1 MQILYKALAEIL
13 LLHEF
18 YVTDSKFA
26 SVFAVADQSARLAW
40 LSDNY
45 DPVEPS
51 ISTDLRVCPD
61 ERTAATLKNQQM
73 RLVPTNWGFI
83 IAVRVTSTAAGY
95 QPMISVPANLSLV
108 FLLQKNNM
116 NLDGFTDSRLS
127 RALPALYYA
136 SNQDSP
142 DPKTF
147 PYLSNAYSA
156 YDASYPYEM
165 GELFT
170 VGGALQQY
178 TADGSAT
185 PYTPV
190 ADSGFVSENDRLL
203 VPLTFPYAF
212 KPADNV
218 TQATFTLK
226 DASNNIVTTITMGS
240 TAAGA
245 ALLGKVGLDF
255 TTAAAGSAPAT
266 IGSGGTPPLYTLEVM
281 GNGGYSKEYRILFY
295 PDEKQLRGIWGVI
308 ELLPTTKTAAFDLL
322 TSTGTLVPPAPPPA
336 PNHPVFE
343 LRIKSRLAYWRYI
356 PNADGITLATNA
368 NTTNYLSASG
378 NALVTKTPRIATY
391 TPTLFTTDNI
401 NYDNLPNPVYGNVL
415 AQSGNQFF
423 QDIWVSKT
431 ELFT

>member
-1 MQILYKALAEIL
+1 MQILYKPLAEIL

-18 YVTDSKFA
+18 YVTDSKLA
-26 SVFAVADQSARLAW
+26 SVFGVADQSARLAW
-40 LSDNY
+40 LKDNY
-45 DPVEPS
+45 DPIEPS
-51 ISTDLRVCPD
+51 ITTDLSVTPD
-61 ERTAATLKNQQM
+61 ERTAATLRNQHM

-83 IAVRVTSTAAGY
+83 VVVRVTGTAAGY
-95 QPMISVPANLSLV
+95 QPKIPIPATLSLV

-116 NLDGFTDSRLS
+116 NLDGFTDSRLA
-127 RALPALYYA
+127 RPLPALYYA

-147 PYLSNAYSA
+147 PYLSNAISA

-185 PYTPV
+185 PYSPL
-190 ADSGFVSENDRLL
+190 ANSGFTSENDRLL
-203 VPLTFPYAF
+203 VPLIFPYAF
-212 KPADNV
+212 TAADNV
-218 TQATFTLK
+218 TQATFTLR
-226 DASNNIVTTITMGS
+226 DVNNNIVTTVTKGS

-245 ALLGKVGLDF
+245 PVLGKVGLDF
-255 TTAAAGSAPAT
+255 TTAAGGGPPAA
-266 IGSGGTPPLYTLEVM
+266 IGGGGAVPLYTLEVA

-295 PDEKQLRGIWGVI
+295 PDEKLLRGIWGVI

-322 TSTGTLVPPAPPPA
+322 TSTGTLVPPAPAPA
-336 PNHPVFE
+336 PDHPVFE
-343 LRIKSRLAYWRYI
+343 LRIKSRLAYWRYN

-368 NTTNYLSASG
+368 NTTNYLSVSG

-415 AQSGNQFF
+415 AQNGNQFF
-423 QDIWVSKT
+423 NDIWVQKT
-431 ELFT
+431 ELFS

>member
-18 YVTDSKFA
+18 YVTDSKLA
-26 SVFAVADQSARLAW
+26 SVFAIADQSARLTW
-40 LSDNY
+40 LTDNY
-45 DPVEPS
+45 DPIEPS
-51 ISTDLRVCPD
+51 ITTDLRVTPD
-61 ERTAATLKNQQM
+61 ERTAATLRNQHM
-73 RLVPTNWGFI
+73 RLISTNWGFI
-83 IAVRVTSTAAGY
+83 VGVRVTATAGGY
-95 QPMISVPANLSLV
+95 QPKIPVPANLSLV

-127 RALPALYYA
+127 RPMPALYYA

-147 PYLSNAYSA
+147 PFLANAYPV

-170 VGGALQQY
+170 VGGTLQQF

-190 ADSGFVSENDRLL
+190 ADSGFISENDRLL
-203 VPLTFPYAF
+203 LPLKFPYTF
-212 KPADNV
+212 TVTDNV

-226 DASNNIVTTITMGS
+226 DSNNNIVTTITKTG
-240 TAAGA
+240 TAAM
-245 ALLGKVGLDF
+245 GKVALDF
-255 TTAAAGSAPAT
+255 TTAVAGAAPAA
-266 IGSGGTPPLYTLEVM
+266 IGAGGTPPLYTLEIA
-281 GNGGYSKEYRILFY
+281 GNGGYSKTFRILFY
-295 PDEKQLRGIWGVI
+295 PDEKEIRNAWGVI
-308 ELLPTTKTAAFDLL
+308 ELVPTTKTAAFDLL
-322 TSTGTLVPPAPPPA
+322 TPTGMLVPPAAPPA
-336 PNHPVFE
+336 PDHPVFE
-343 LRIKSRLAYWRYI
+343 LRIKSRLAYWRYN

-378 NALVTKTPRIATY
+378 NALVTKAPRIATY

-415 AQSGNQFF
+415 AQTGNQFF

-431 ELFT
+431 ELFS